1 MNIGEFLKEKK
12 SVEQQIEKLK
22 VKVYYHDVLNA
33 IKRIYNHWLGKL
45 RIFTQ
50 MLFLAINIG

>member
-33 IKRIYNHWLGKL
+33 IKRIYNH
-45 RIFTQ
+45 
-50 MLFLAINIG
+50 